1 MIPIDDGT
9 NRASDITVLLKDWSE
24 GRRHVLDR
32 LFSLV
37 YEELHRM
44 AQARMVR
51 ERRDH
56 TLQATAL
63 VNEAFGR
70 LVEQKAA
77 FQNRAHFFAIAAK
90 CMRRIL
96 HDYARRKAT
105 GKRRLPGCAI
115 NLADAAVV
123 TDDQLEIVLAV
134 DQALTKLAKRH
145 ERQAQ
150 VVEMRYY
157 AGLTTE
163 EIADVLGVSVA
174 TVKRDWDEARRWL
187 ERTLHSPPA

>member
-1 MIPIDDGT
+1 M
-9 NRASDITVLLKDWSE
+9 ALA
-24 GRRHVLDR
+24 
-32 LFSLV
+32 
-37 YEELHRM
+37 RM
-44 AQARMVR
+44 AR
-51 ERRDH
+51 ERSDH

-63 VNEAFGR
+63 VHEAFER

-105 GKRRLPGCAI
+105 DKRRLPGGAI
-115 NLADAAVV
+115 SLADAAVV
-123 TDDQLEIVLAV
+123 TDDRLEIVLAV
-134 DQALTKLAKRH
+134 DQALEKLAEKH
-145 ERQAQ
+145 ERQAR

-163 EIADVLGVSVA
+163 EIAEVLGVSVA
-174 TVKRDWDEARRWL
+174 TVKRDWDEARQWL
-187 ERTLHSPPA
+187 ERTLQSAMA